1 MHIDANVLSDF
12 TKTKVYNMIPNQF
25 ELTDSRSGLSR
36 KANYKTQGTFLT
48 TESYEPIP
56 DAPITDLNTIN
67 FDKDFKEYMY
77 LKTEFCPHDKV
88 N

>member
-1 MHIDANVLSDF
+1 MQINSNVLNDF
-12 TKTKVYNMIPNQF
+12 TKTKIYNMIPNQF

-36 KANYKTQGTFLT
+36 KANYKTKGTYLT
-48 TESYEPIP
+48 TETYEAIP
-56 DAPITDLNTIN
+56 DTPILDLNTTN

-77 LKTEFCPHDKV
+77 LKTEFRPHDKV